1 MILLYTGID
10 VWGDSLLNSSTHA
23 AGTWHTSHNRLA
35 EELAQIATS
44 GGIFTTAIETQIP
57 CINSS
62 SRQRGDMMTRGG
74 GRVPLKPSPH
84 FNRYTRLIM
93 DVQLGHVFATGNHV
107 FKSSSIK
114 DMETHK
120 RGKYTDAYRAI
131 GFAFA
136 PLVANSWGVC
146 GPDLL
151 RFLWAVAD
159 HAARNAHSLPLDS
172 ILTVSQPGPSAHEP
186 PSETQLLAF
195 KILRGRLNLDYR
207 LRFLTAVYEAITERI
222 FGRTYALVSHPEYQ
236 ERQAA
241 VRAVWQPAC
250 FPPLSGAAS
259 PRSTHSSDSSVLS
272 SSEGLSRPD
281 VLSNSAPSL
290 RSTEVVLGVT
300 RASLPGPSYA
310 AALSQGCIP
319 PNLP

>member
-1 MILLYTGID
+1 M
-10 VWGDSLLNSSTHA
+10 
-23 AGTWHTSHNRLA
+23 
-35 EELAQIATS
+35 E
-44 GGIFTTAIETQIP
+44 
-57 CINSS
+57 
-62 SRQRGDMMTRGG
+62 RGDAAPDNGG
-74 GRVPLKPSPH
+74 KHVGCPLE
-84 FNRYTRLIM
+84 
-93 DVQLGHVFATGNHV
+93 QLLELQVEKQKLN
-107 FKSSSIK
+107 
-114 DMETHK
+114 
-120 RGKYTDAYRAI
+120 
-131 GFAFA
+131 
-136 PLVANSWGVC
+136 L
-146 GPDLL
+146 
-151 RFLWAVAD
+151 
-159 HAARNAHSLPLDS
+159 
-172 ILTVSQPGPSAHEP
+172 VSQPGPSAHEP

-207 LRFLTAVYEAITERI
+207 LRFLTAVYKAITELI

-272 SSEGLSRPD
+272 SSEGLSQPD